1 MAHLQFLL
9 KNESRVPVLP
19 PWERC
24 LLVGGPDW
32 PLVFVLPREDWAVPA
47 APTLRAFIE
56 ALEEG
61 EETVDEEEGM
71 VAEPVD
77 EESEFCRSRAK

>member
-1 MAHLQFLL
+1 M
-9 KNESRVPVLP
+9 PVLP

-24 LLVGGPDW
+24 FFGGGPDW
-32 PLVFVLPREDWAVPA
+32 PLVFVLPRVAVPD

-56 ALEEG
+56 ALEE
-61 EETVDEEEGM
+61 EEVMVDVGEGM

-77 EESEFCRSRAK
+77 EESEFWRSRAK